1 MNELQIKNLLRGY
14 NLRPKDYLGQNFLV
28 DDDALEAVAEAGDL
42 KKGDVVLEIG
52 PGLGVLTKLL
62 AKRARRVIAVEK
74 DKKLLPVL
82 KREIKDFANVQI
94 VNEDILRFNIGRSIA
109 GPFKVVANIPYYLT
123 SKLIYNLLKLDDKPE
138 VIVLM
143 IQKEVGERIVAG
155 PGELS
160 VLGLSVQFYADAEI
174 VASVPANNFWPAPEV
189 DSVIIRIVPKAE
201 VPKIDDKQLFR
212 VIKIAFAGKRKQIH
226 NTLASGL
233 KLSKE
238 EVAKLLESAGVSP
251 TARPQD
257 LGLEDWIRL
266 SETVGP
272 QPPA

>member
-1 MNELQIKNLLRGY
+1 
-14 NLRPKDYLGQNFLV
+14 
-28 DDDALEAVAEAGDL
+28 
-42 KKGDVVLEIG
+42 
-52 PGLGVLTKLL
+52 
-62 AKRARRVIAVEK
+62 
-74 DKKLLPVL
+74 
-82 KREIKDFANVQI
+82 
-94 VNEDILRFNIGRSIA
+94 
-109 GPFKVVANIPYYLT
+109 
-123 SKLIYNLLKLDDKPE
+123 
-138 VIVLM
+138 
-143 IQKEVGERIVAG
+143 
-155 PGELS
+155 